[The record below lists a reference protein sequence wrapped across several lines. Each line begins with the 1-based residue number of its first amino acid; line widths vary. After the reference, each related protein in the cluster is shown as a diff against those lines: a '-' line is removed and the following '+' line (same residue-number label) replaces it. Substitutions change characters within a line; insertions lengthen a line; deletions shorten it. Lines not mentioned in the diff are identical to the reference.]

1 MRSAVGSPAAS
12 LPKRRISMIHKTIH
26 LFEDRPN
33 VTLTTY
39 VASVLDG
46 VPYNNKRKAVLVIP
60 GGGYYD
66 CANREGEPMAHVYLA
81 AGFNTFVLTYS
92 TVTTGS
98 CDPTWPNPLMDASAA
113 MKHIR
118 DHAEEYHVDPDYIFV
133 IGSSAGGH
141 LACSLG
147 TLWDNDEIEAKLGM
161 EKGYNKPTGMIL
173 CYPVITGGEYA
184 HRGSFDR
191 ILAEKKDDPEA
202 IAALSL
208 ENRVSEKTVPT
219 FIWTTAEDTCVP
231 PQNTL
236 FFIKALADQGIPF
249 ESHIYPKG
257 GHGASINNEIVGCCR
272 PAIADWVDA
281 SIRWMKSIKVE
292 K

>member
-1 MRSAVGSPAAS
+1 
-12 LPKRRISMIHKTIH
+12 MIHETIR

-46 VPYNNKRKAVLVIP
+46 IPHNRRRKAVLVIP

-66 CANREGEPMAHVYLA
+66 CANREGEPMAHVFLA
-81 AGFNTFVLTYS
+81 AGFNTFVLNYS
-92 TVTTGS
+92 TVTTG
-98 CDPTWPNPLMDASAA
+98 DPTWPNPLIDASAA
-113 MKHIR
+113 MKYIR
-118 DHAEEYHVDPDYIFV
+118 DHAKEYHVNPDYIFV

-141 LACSLG
+141 LAASLG
-147 TLWDNDEIEAKLGM
+147 TLWDDDAIEAMLGM
-161 EKGYNKPTGMIL
+161 EKGYNRPTGMIL
-173 CYPVITGGEYA
+173 CYPVITGGKYA

-191 ILAEKKDDPEA
+191 ILGEKKDDAKA
-202 IAALSL
+202 IETLSL
-208 ENRVSEKTVPT
+208 ENRVSEKTVPA

-236 FFIKALADQGIPF
+236 FFIKALADHNIPF

-257 GHGASINNEIVGCCR
+257 GHGASLNNEIVNCNY

-281 SIRWMKSIKVE
+281 SIRWMKSIKIE